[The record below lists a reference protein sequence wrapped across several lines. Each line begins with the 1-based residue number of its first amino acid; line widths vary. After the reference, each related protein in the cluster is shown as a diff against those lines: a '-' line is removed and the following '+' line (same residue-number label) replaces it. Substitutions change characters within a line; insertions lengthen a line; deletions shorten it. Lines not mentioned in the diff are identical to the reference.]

1 MEEIFI
7 DSDAEIYTDIDM
19 VSAIYSFPFKTEG
32 DYDYQYRFIEE
43 DGVYLIQIVKSND
56 DEDENIDTCVEL
68 IKTIL
73 TIQKCDLHTTLRIIH
88 SKNSA
93 DTVFT
98 EFLEAATEA
107 TSGQ

>member
-56 DEDENIDTCVEL
+56 DIDTCVEL

-73 TIQKCDLHTTLRIIH
+73 TIQKCDLQTTLRIIH

>member
-19 VSAIYSFPFKTEG
+19 VSAIYSFPIKTEG

-43 DGVYLIQIVKSND
+43 DGAYLIQIVKSND
-56 DEDENIDTCVEL
+56 DIDTCVEL

-73 TIQKCDLHTTLRIIH
+73 TIQKCDLQTTLRIIH